1 MCVEG
6 GSSSHSTQCCST
18 RGQVADTCKHVIIQ
32 VLCRKEYTA
41 EEAAQF
47 EEFIRDEYTAHL
59 VLDNLP
65 AAVRLYNEDDPN
77 EVWQGG
83 VYSS

>member
-1 MCVEG
+1 M
-6 GSSSHSTQCCST
+6 
-18 RGQVADTCKHVIIQ
+18 
-32 VLCRKEYTA
+32 LCRKEYTA

-83 VYSS
+83 IYSS